1 MPFPAFFRR
10 KFSVNKMNENT
21 IFRCLFYISSVFG
34 KIQYGKK
41 GTTVTPSSKKVRSKG
56 RDVYPSEGQRHH
68 FYAKELLSIPS
79 QRQKC
84 FQEIKTSI
92 FLHFS

>member
-10 KFSVNKMNENT
+10 KFSVNKMKENT

-41 GTTVTPSSKKVRSKG
+41 KGTTVTSSSK
-56 RDVYPSEGQRHH
+56 
-68 FYAKELLSIPS
+68 
-79 QRQKC
+79 
-84 FQEIKTSI
+84 
-92 FLHFS
+92 